1 MPEAVHDLLA
11 GRASRLAMPAGRG
24 DSGWPGRSGPPS
36 SRPCRPP
43 GSTTSDSPDCRHHLA
58 CWFMMRGGSLKA
70 LKELLGHQDI
80 KTTLIYTPLEAGA
93 PCAEVAKTERP
104 APTSEAVST
113 KSPQNSSATVE
124 SEERVR

>member
-1 MPEAVHDLLA
+1 VLAALPCPREGRLWLARKIRTAFESAVSA
-11 GRASRLAMPAGRG
+11 ARLDDFRI
-24 DSGWPGRSGPPS
+24 
-36 SRPCRPP
+36 
-43 GSTTSDSPDCRHHLA
+43 PDCRHHLA
-58 CWFMMRGGSLKA
+58 SWFMMRGGSLKA

-104 APTSEAVST
+104 APTPEAGST